1 MPSFTRGALIVTC
14 SRSRCNSRTTGSWC
28 RCAIR
33 ACRAAVLALA
43 GELDLSS
50 APELERA
57 LEEASAQAV
66 ERLILDLAELSF
78 MDSTGVSVL
87 IRAKQEAEARGGVI
101 AVRAPNGQVRRLLGL
116 VG

>member
-1 MPSFTRGALIVTC
+1 MPEIEEPAKLRSTDFSVQQHSDPRGV
-14 SRSRCNSRTTGSWC
+14 
-28 RCAIR
+28 
-33 ACRAAVLALA
+33 VLALA

-116 VG
+116 VGLLDRLEVED